1 MLRMKKYFDD
11 GNKKSNSGFTL
22 VELVVVMAIMG
33 ILGLAVAGFIGSGT
47 KQYKYASKEVDLQY
61 EAQLAMNQ
69 IGDLLIDA
77 QKSVKFES
85 SASSPAAVQ
94 VASAGEEAVAST
106 TGNDRT
112 LVITDEDC
120 IYNVIF
126 KSDDGKLYLRKD
138 SVDSAG
144 NVTNKGDESL
154 MADYVAGFDA
164 EVSDTGNRNSIRL
177 IVDFKSGDKKYTATQ
192 NFTMRNKIPVGKD
205 VEYVPEDPNAIGIRI
220 YYGGRDVSG
229 QSISYVRKDNS
240 NVLEFTSKILGGNNP
255 SQEVIWSYTGR
266 AADWNGTTFN
276 SSGNIAK
283 LSIGEAETSKKFV
296 VKVTSKENT
305 SIYTS
310 VTINVVDTRNW
321 LNNQEMQ
328 DVLVPGATRKTWLE
342 PENIKNSGIEYDPDD
357 FEWHIE
363 TYQYIDGKKI
373 KINNDNNLND
383 NYGVLNNNS
392 EEKGEYGGGNYLSYH
407 IDKTK
412 HWKGEFNQT
421 IAVTSGLNL
430 YDKEY
435 DLLIWVTLK
444 SDPSIGSNIITLRC
458 RPHN

>member
-205 VEYVPEDPNAIGIRI
+205 VEYVPEPEPQPDPLYVKI
-220 YYGGRDVSG
+220 YYLGDDVTDGVIGFATLNNENLLEFTAKVFNYSENDEVTW
-229 QSISYVRKDNS
+229 SISGTSSGSNSTFVPNGNKANLRWGSNETSNTIVVTATSKEDPSKSASVTITYKHWITTTEQLTRNKGEAPHIWINKYEIEKAGYKLSDFTWHQKLEKIDGNSKINANDLLTHVNFEDASLLDGSVVSVVNCSRSDWTEYHYVLGRKLEGSYKLSVWIQLRDNPKVKS
-240 NVLEFTSKILGGNNP
+240 NVL
-255 SQEVIWSYTGR
+255 VITV
-266 AADWNGTTFN
+266 
-276 SSGNIAK
+276 I
-283 LSIGEAETSKKFV
+283 
-296 VKVTSKENT
+296 
-305 SIYTS
+305 
-310 VTINVVDTRNW
+310 
-321 LNNQEMQ
+321 
-328 DVLVPGATRKTWLE
+328 
-342 PENIKNSGIEYDPDD
+342 
-357 FEWHIE
+357 
-363 TYQYIDGKKI
+363 
-373 KINNDNNLND
+373 
-383 NYGVLNNNS
+383 
-392 EEKGEYGGGNYLSYH
+392 
-407 IDKTK
+407 
-412 HWKGEFNQT
+412 
-421 IAVTSGLNL
+421 
-430 YDKEY
+430 
-435 DLLIWVTLK
+435 
-444 SDPSIGSNIITLRC
+444 
-458 RPHN
+458 

>member
-1 MLRMKKYFDD
+1 
-11 GNKKSNSGFTL
+11 
-22 VELVVVMAIMG
+22 
-33 ILGLAVAGFIGSGT
+33 
-47 KQYKYASKEVDLQY
+47 
-61 EAQLAMNQ
+61 MNQ

-205 VEYVPEDPNAIGIRI
+205 VDYVPEDPNAIKVRI
-220 YYGGRDVSG
+220 YYGGVDVTDDEV
-229 QSISYVRKDNS
+229 SYEIKKDIQND
-240 NVLEFTSKILGGNNP
+240 LEFRAVLSGEDIKNYEVDWSATKGTAIRNGVGICKLHIDENETTNKITLTATSQQDKTKSASTTIVLKHSIDMLKASNP
-255 SQEVIWSYTGR
+255 YI
-266 AADWNGTTFN
+266 N
-276 SSGNIAK
+276 S
-283 LSIGEAETSKKFV
+283 
-296 VKVTSKENT
+296 
-305 SIYTS
+305 
-310 VTINVVDTRNW
+310 
-321 LNNQEMQ
+321 
-328 DVLVPGATRKTWLE
+328 GATNEIWYDSK
-342 PENIKNSGIEYDPDD
+342 PEEYKNDNLT
-357 FEWHIE
+357 WHIE
-363 TYQYIDGKKI
+363 VKQLFDDGRAVTRNDLLNYSTTEIVSEQLATVYKDKVNYHYYIPIDGTSYYRGMKVSLGNDLKP
-373 KINNDNNLND
+373 DNNYKLEIL
-383 NYGVLNNNS
+383 VWLES
-392 EEKGEYGGGNYLSYH
+392 ENHS
-407 IDKTK
+407 D
-412 HWKGEFNQT
+412 F
-421 IAVTSGLNL
+421 
-430 YDKEY
+430 
-435 DLLIWVTLK
+435 K
-444 SDPSIGSNIITLRC
+444 SNTITLR
-458 RPHN
+458 NYQK

>member
-1 MLRMKKYFDD
+1 MLRMKKYFDH

-205 VEYVPEDPNAIGIRI
+205 VDYVPEDPNAIKVRI

-255 SQEVIWSYTGR
+255 SQEVIWSYTGS

-276 SSGNIAK
+276 SSGNTAK

-321 LNNQEMQ
+321 LTTEGIHGLNGGNTEKTHI
-328 DVLVPGATRKTWLE
+328 DPSEVRK
-342 PENIKNSGIEYDPDD
+342 SGITYDVND

-363 TYQYIDGKKI
+363 AYLLENGIESPSNDIEEFAGERADYKGGKIFTYHVEDSMVYWPEKEATKE
-373 KINNDNNLND
+373 LSMT
-383 NYGVLNNNS
+383 S
-392 EEKGEYGGGNYLSYH
+392 EVS
-407 IDKTK
+407 ISSK
-412 HWKGEFNQT
+412 HYR
-421 IAVTSGLNL
+421 IYV
-430 YDKEY
+430 
-435 DLLIWVTLK
+435 WVTMK
-444 SDPSIGSNIITLRC
+444 SDPSISSNVVTFKYDKY
-458 RPHN
+458 

>member
-1 MLRMKKYFDD
+1 MLRMKKYFDH

-77 QKSVKFES
+77 QKSVKFKS

-192 NFTMRNKIPVGKD
+192 NFTLRNKIPVGKD
-205 VEYVPEDPNAIGIRI
+205 VDYVPEDPNAIKVRI
-220 YYGGRDVSG
+220 YYGGVDVTDDEVSYEIKKGIQNDLEFRAVLSG
-229 QSISYVRKDNS
+229 EDIKNYEVDWSATKGTANS
-240 NVLEFTSKILGGNNP
+240 NGVGICKLHIDENETTNKITLTATSQQDKTKSASTTIVLKHSIDMLKVSNP
-255 SQEVIWSYTGR
+255 YI
-266 AADWNGTTFN
+266 N
-276 SSGNIAK
+276 S
-283 LSIGEAETSKKFV
+283 
-296 VKVTSKENT
+296 
-305 SIYTS
+305 
-310 VTINVVDTRNW
+310 
-321 LNNQEMQ
+321 
-328 DVLVPGATRKTWLE
+328 GATNEIWYDSK
-342 PENIKNSGIEYDPDD
+342 PEEYKNDNLT
-357 FEWHIE
+357 WHIE
-363 TYQYIDGKKI
+363 VKQLFDDGRTVTRNDLLNYSTTEIVSEQLDKVYKDKVNYHYYIPIDGTSYYRGMKVSLGNDLKP
-373 KINNDNNLND
+373 DNNYKLEIL
-383 NYGVLNNNS
+383 VWLES
-392 EEKGEYGGGNYLSYH
+392 ENHSDFKSN
-407 IDKTK
+407 T
-412 HWKGEFNQT
+412 
-421 IAVTSGLNL
+421 
-430 YDKEY
+430 
-435 DLLIWVTLK
+435 VTLRNYQK
-444 SDPSIGSNIITLRC
+444 
-458 RPHN
+458 

>member
-1 MLRMKKYFDD
+1 
-11 GNKKSNSGFTL
+11 
-22 VELVVVMAIMG
+22 
-33 ILGLAVAGFIGSGT
+33 SGT

-94 VASAGEEAVAST
+94 VVSAGEEAVAST

-205 VEYVPEDPNAIGIRI
+205 VDYVPEPEPQPDPLYVKI
-220 YYGGRDVSG
+220 YYLGDDVTDGVIGFATLNNENLLEFTAKVFNYSENDEVTW
-229 QSISYVRKDNS
+229 SISGTSNGSNSIFVPNGNKADLRWGSNETSNNIVVTATSKEDPSKSASVTITYKHWITTTEQLTRNKGEAPHIWINKPEIEKAGYKLSDFTWHQKLEKIDGNSKINANDLLTHVNFEDASLLDGSVVSVVNCTKSDWTEYHYVLGRKLEGTYKLSVWIQLRDDPKVKS
-240 NVLEFTSKILGGNNP
+240 NVL
-255 SQEVIWSYTGR
+255 VIT
-266 AADWNGTTFN
+266 
-276 SSGNIAK
+276 
-283 LSIGEAETSKKFV
+283 
-296 VKVTSKENT
+296 VK
-305 SIYTS
+305 
-310 VTINVVDTRNW
+310 
-321 LNNQEMQ
+321 
-328 DVLVPGATRKTWLE
+328 
-342 PENIKNSGIEYDPDD
+342 
-357 FEWHIE
+357 
-363 TYQYIDGKKI
+363 
-373 KINNDNNLND
+373 
-383 NYGVLNNNS
+383 
-392 EEKGEYGGGNYLSYH
+392 
-407 IDKTK
+407 
-412 HWKGEFNQT
+412 
-421 IAVTSGLNL
+421 
-430 YDKEY
+430 
-435 DLLIWVTLK
+435 
-444 SDPSIGSNIITLRC
+444 
-458 RPHN
+458 

>member
-205 VEYVPEDPNAIGIRI
+205 VDYVPEDPNAINVRI
-220 YYGGRDVSG
+220 YYGGVDVTDDEV
-229 QSISYVRKDNS
+229 SYEIKKGIQND
-240 NVLEFTSKILGGNNP
+240 LEFRAVLSGEDIKNYEVDWSATKGNVNRNGVGICKLHIDENETTNKITLTATSQQDKTKSASTTIVLKHSIDMLKFSNP
-255 SQEVIWSYTGR
+255 YI
-266 AADWNGTTFN
+266 N
-276 SSGNIAK
+276 S
-283 LSIGEAETSKKFV
+283 
-296 VKVTSKENT
+296 
-305 SIYTS
+305 
-310 VTINVVDTRNW
+310 
-321 LNNQEMQ
+321 
-328 DVLVPGATRKTWLE
+328 GATNDIWYDSK
-342 PENIKNSGIEYDPDD
+342 PEEYKNDNLT
-357 FEWHIE
+357 WHIE
-363 TYQYIDGKKI
+363 VKQLFDDGRTVTRNDLLNYSTTEIVSEQLGKVYKDKVNYHYYIPIDGTSYYRGMKVSLGNDLKPGNNYKI
-373 KINNDNNLND
+373 EIL
-383 NYGVLNNNS
+383 VWLES
-392 EEKGEYGGGNYLSYH
+392 ENHSDFKSN
-407 IDKTK
+407 T
-412 HWKGEFNQT
+412 
-421 IAVTSGLNL
+421 
-430 YDKEY
+430 
-435 DLLIWVTLK
+435 VTLRNYQK
-444 SDPSIGSNIITLRC
+444 
-458 RPHN
+458 

>member
-1 MLRMKKYFDD
+1 MLRMKKYFDH

-33 ILGLAVAGFIGSGT
+33 LLGLAVAGFIGSGT

-205 VEYVPEDPNAIGIRI
+205 VDYVPEDPNAIKVRI
-220 YYGGRDVSG
+220 YYGGVDVTDDEVSYEIKKGIQNDLEFRAVLSG
-229 QSISYVRKDNS
+229 EDIKNYEVDWSATKGTANS
-240 NVLEFTSKILGGNNP
+240 NGVGICKLHIDENETTNKITLTATSQQDKTKSASTTIVLKHSIDMLKVSNP
-255 SQEVIWSYTGR
+255 YI
-266 AADWNGTTFN
+266 N
-276 SSGNIAK
+276 S
-283 LSIGEAETSKKFV
+283 
-296 VKVTSKENT
+296 
-305 SIYTS
+305 
-310 VTINVVDTRNW
+310 
-321 LNNQEMQ
+321 
-328 DVLVPGATRKTWLE
+328 GATNEIWYDSK
-342 PENIKNSGIEYDPDD
+342 PEEYKNDNLT
-357 FEWHIE
+357 WHIE
-363 TYQYIDGKKI
+363 VKQLFDDGRTVTRNDLLNYSTTEIVSEQLDKVYKDKVNYHYYIPIDGTSYYRGMKVSLGNDLKP
-373 KINNDNNLND
+373 DNNYKLEIL
-383 NYGVLNNNS
+383 VWLES
-392 EEKGEYGGGNYLSYH
+392 ENHSDFKSN
-407 IDKTK
+407 T
-412 HWKGEFNQT
+412 
-421 IAVTSGLNL
+421 
-430 YDKEY
+430 
-435 DLLIWVTLK
+435 VTLRNYQK
-444 SDPSIGSNIITLRC
+444 
-458 RPHN
+458 

>member
-11 GNKKSNSGFTL
+11 GNKKPNSGFTL
-22 VELVVVMAIMG
+22 VELVVVMAIIG

-94 VASAGEEAVAST
+94 VVSAGEEAVAST

-205 VEYVPEDPNAIGIRI
+205 VDYVPEDPNAIKVRI
-220 YYGGRDVSG
+220 YYGGVDVTDDEVSYEIKKGIQNDLEFRAVLSG
-229 QSISYVRKDNS
+229 EDIKNYEVDWSATKGTANS
-240 NVLEFTSKILGGNNP
+240 NGVGICKLHIDENETTNKITLTATSQQDKTKSASTTIVLKHSIDMLKVSNP
-255 SQEVIWSYTGR
+255 YI
-266 AADWNGTTFN
+266 N
-276 SSGNIAK
+276 S
-283 LSIGEAETSKKFV
+283 
-296 VKVTSKENT
+296 
-305 SIYTS
+305 
-310 VTINVVDTRNW
+310 
-321 LNNQEMQ
+321 
-328 DVLVPGATRKTWLE
+328 GATNEIWYDSK
-342 PENIKNSGIEYDPDD
+342 PEEYKNDNLT
-357 FEWHIE
+357 WHIE
-363 TYQYIDGKKI
+363 VKQLFDDGRTVTRNDLLNYSTTEIVSEQLDKVYKDKVNYHYYIPIDGTSYYRGMKVSLGNDLKP
-373 KINNDNNLND
+373 DNNYKLEIL
-383 NYGVLNNNS
+383 VWLES
-392 EEKGEYGGGNYLSYH
+392 ENHSDFKSN
-407 IDKTK
+407 T
-412 HWKGEFNQT
+412 
-421 IAVTSGLNL
+421 
-430 YDKEY
+430 
-435 DLLIWVTLK
+435 VTLR
-444 SDPSIGSNIITLRC
+444 NYQE
-458 RPHN
+458 

>member
-205 VEYVPEDPNAIGIRI
+205 VDYVPEDPNAIKVRI
-220 YYGGRDVSG
+220 YYGGVDVTDDEV
-229 QSISYVRKDNS
+229 SYEIKKGIQND
-240 NVLEFTSKILGGNNP
+240 LEFRAVLSGEDIKNYEVDWSATKGTANRNGVGICKLHIDENETTNKITLTATSQQDKTKSASTTIVLKHSIDMLKASNP
-255 SQEVIWSYTGR
+255 YI
-266 AADWNGTTFN
+266 N
-276 SSGNIAK
+276 S
-283 LSIGEAETSKKFV
+283 
-296 VKVTSKENT
+296 
-305 SIYTS
+305 
-310 VTINVVDTRNW
+310 
-321 LNNQEMQ
+321 
-328 DVLVPGATRKTWLE
+328 GATNEIWYDSK
-342 PENIKNSGIEYDPDD
+342 PEEYKNDNLT
-357 FEWHIE
+357 WHIE
-363 TYQYIDGKKI
+363 VKQLFDDGRAVTRNDLLNYSTTEIVSEQLATVYKDKVNYHYYIPIDGTSYYRGMKVSLGNDLKP
-373 KINNDNNLND
+373 DNNYKLEIL
-383 NYGVLNNNS
+383 VWLES
-392 EEKGEYGGGNYLSYH
+392 ENHS
-407 IDKTK
+407 D
-412 HWKGEFNQT
+412 F
-421 IAVTSGLNL
+421 
-430 YDKEY
+430 
-435 DLLIWVTLK
+435 K
-444 SDPSIGSNIITLRC
+444 SNTITLR
-458 RPHN
+458 NYQK

>member
-144 NVTNKGDESL
+144 NVTNKGDKSL

-177 IVDFKSGDKKYTATQ
+177 IVDFKSGDKKYTSTQ

-205 VEYVPEDPNAIGIRI
+205 VDYVPEPEPQPDPLYVKI
-220 YYGGRDVSG
+220 YYLGDDVTDGVIGFATLNNENLLEFTAKVFNYSENDEVTW
-229 QSISYVRKDNS
+229 SISGTSNGSNSTFFPNGNKADLRWGSNETSNNIVVTATSKEDPSKSASVTITYKHWITTTEQLTRNKGEAPHIWINKYEIEKAGYKLSDFTWHQKLEKIDGNSKINANDLLTHVNFEDASLLDGSVVSVVDCTKSDWTEYHYVLGRKLEGTYKLSVWIQLRDDPKVKS
-240 NVLEFTSKILGGNNP
+240 NVL
-255 SQEVIWSYTGR
+255 VIT
-266 AADWNGTTFN
+266 
-276 SSGNIAK
+276 
-283 LSIGEAETSKKFV
+283 
-296 VKVTSKENT
+296 VK
-305 SIYTS
+305 
-310 VTINVVDTRNW
+310 
-321 LNNQEMQ
+321 
-328 DVLVPGATRKTWLE
+328 
-342 PENIKNSGIEYDPDD
+342 
-357 FEWHIE
+357 
-363 TYQYIDGKKI
+363 
-373 KINNDNNLND
+373 
-383 NYGVLNNNS
+383 
-392 EEKGEYGGGNYLSYH
+392 
-407 IDKTK
+407 
-412 HWKGEFNQT
+412 
-421 IAVTSGLNL
+421 
-430 YDKEY
+430 
-435 DLLIWVTLK
+435 
-444 SDPSIGSNIITLRC
+444 
-458 RPHN
+458 

>member
-1 MLRMKKYFDD
+1 MLRMKKYFDH

-106 TGNDRT
+106 TGNDRI

-164 EVSDTGNRNSIRL
+164 EVSDTGNRNSIKL

-205 VEYVPEDPNAIGIRI
+205 VDYVPEPEPQPDPLYVKI
-220 YYGGRDVSG
+220 YYLGDDVTDGVIGFATLNNENLLEFTAKVFNYSENDEVTW
-229 QSISYVRKDNS
+229 SISGTSNGSNSIFVPNGNKADLRWGSNETSNNIVVTATSKEDPSKSASVTITYKHWITTTEQLTRNKGEAPHIWINKPEIEKAGYKLSDFTWHQKLEKIDGNSKINANDLLTHVNFENASLLDGSVVSVVDCTKSDWTEYHYVLGRKLEGTYKLSVWIQLRDDPKVKS
-240 NVLEFTSKILGGNNP
+240 NVL
-255 SQEVIWSYTGR
+255 VIT
-266 AADWNGTTFN
+266 
-276 SSGNIAK
+276 
-283 LSIGEAETSKKFV
+283 
-296 VKVTSKENT
+296 VK
-305 SIYTS
+305 
-310 VTINVVDTRNW
+310 
-321 LNNQEMQ
+321 
-328 DVLVPGATRKTWLE
+328 
-342 PENIKNSGIEYDPDD
+342 
-357 FEWHIE
+357 
-363 TYQYIDGKKI
+363 
-373 KINNDNNLND
+373 
-383 NYGVLNNNS
+383 
-392 EEKGEYGGGNYLSYH
+392 
-407 IDKTK
+407 
-412 HWKGEFNQT
+412 
-421 IAVTSGLNL
+421 
-430 YDKEY
+430 
-435 DLLIWVTLK
+435 
-444 SDPSIGSNIITLRC
+444 
-458 RPHN
+458 

>member
-144 NVTNKGDESL
+144 NVINKGDESL

-205 VEYVPEDPNAIGIRI
+205 VDYVPEDPNAIKVRI
-220 YYGGRDVSG
+220 YYGGVDVTDDEV
-229 QSISYVRKDNS
+229 SYEIKKGIQND
-240 NVLEFTSKILGGNNP
+240 LEFRAVLSGEDIKNYEVDWSATKGTAIRNGVGICKLHIDENETTNKITLTATSQQDKTKSASTTIVLKHSIDMLKASNP
-255 SQEVIWSYTGR
+255 YI
-266 AADWNGTTFN
+266 N
-276 SSGNIAK
+276 S
-283 LSIGEAETSKKFV
+283 
-296 VKVTSKENT
+296 
-305 SIYTS
+305 
-310 VTINVVDTRNW
+310 
-321 LNNQEMQ
+321 
-328 DVLVPGATRKTWLE
+328 GATNEIWYDSK
-342 PENIKNSGIEYDPDD
+342 PEEYKNDNLT
-357 FEWHIE
+357 WHIE
-363 TYQYIDGKKI
+363 VKQLFDDGRAVTRNDLLNYSTTEIVSEQLGTVYKDKVNYHYYIPIDGTSYYRGMKVSLGNDLKP
-373 KINNDNNLND
+373 DNNYKLEIL
-383 NYGVLNNNS
+383 VWLES
-392 EEKGEYGGGNYLSYH
+392 ENHS
-407 IDKTK
+407 D
-412 HWKGEFNQT
+412 F
-421 IAVTSGLNL
+421 
-430 YDKEY
+430 
-435 DLLIWVTLK
+435 K
-444 SDPSIGSNIITLRC
+444 SNTITLR
-458 RPHN
+458 NYQK

>member
-205 VEYVPEDPNAIGIRI
+205 VDYVPEDPNAIKVRI
-220 YYGGRDVSG
+220 YYGGVDVTDDEVSYEIKKGIKNDLEFRAVLSG
-229 QSISYVRKDNS
+229 EDIKNYEVDWSATKGTANS
-240 NVLEFTSKILGGNNP
+240 NGVGICKLHIDESETTNKITLTATSQQDKTKSASTTIVLKHSIDMLKPSNP
-255 SQEVIWSYTGR
+255 YI
-266 AADWNGTTFN
+266 N
-276 SSGNIAK
+276 S
-283 LSIGEAETSKKFV
+283 
-296 VKVTSKENT
+296 
-305 SIYTS
+305 
-310 VTINVVDTRNW
+310 
-321 LNNQEMQ
+321 
-328 DVLVPGATRKTWLE
+328 GATNEIWYDSK
-342 PENIKNSGIEYDPDD
+342 PEEYKNDNLT
-357 FEWHIE
+357 WHIE
-363 TYQYIDGKKI
+363 VKQLFDDGRTVTRNDLLNYSTTEIVSEQLGTVYKDKVNYHYYIPIDGTSYYRGMKVSLGNDLKPDKNYKI
-373 KINNDNNLND
+373 EILVWLESENHSDFKSNTVILR
-383 NYGVLNNNS
+383 NYQ
-392 EEKGEYGGGNYLSYH
+392 K
-407 IDKTK
+407 
-412 HWKGEFNQT
+412 
-421 IAVTSGLNL
+421 
-430 YDKEY
+430 
-435 DLLIWVTLK
+435 
-444 SDPSIGSNIITLRC
+444 
-458 RPHN
+458 

>member
-1 MLRMKKYFDD
+1 MLRTKKYFDD

-205 VEYVPEDPNAIGIRI
+205 VDYVPEDPNAIKVRI
-220 YYGGRDVSG
+220 YYGGVDVTDDEV
-229 QSISYVRKDNS
+229 SYEIKKDIQND
-240 NVLEFTSKILGGNNP
+240 LEFRAVLSGEDIKNYEVDWSATKGTANRNGVGICKLHIDENETTNKITLTATSQQDKTKSASTTIVLKHSIDMLKASNP
-255 SQEVIWSYTGR
+255 YI
-266 AADWNGTTFN
+266 N
-276 SSGNIAK
+276 S
-283 LSIGEAETSKKFV
+283 
-296 VKVTSKENT
+296 
-305 SIYTS
+305 
-310 VTINVVDTRNW
+310 
-321 LNNQEMQ
+321 
-328 DVLVPGATRKTWLE
+328 GATNEIWYDSK
-342 PENIKNSGIEYDPDD
+342 PEEYKNDNLT
-357 FEWHIE
+357 WHIE
-363 TYQYIDGKKI
+363 VKQLFDDERAVTRNDLLNYSTTEIVSEQLATVYKDKVNYHYYIPIDGTSYYRGMKVSLGNDLKP
-373 KINNDNNLND
+373 DNNYKLEIL
-383 NYGVLNNNS
+383 VWLES
-392 EEKGEYGGGNYLSYH
+392 ENHS
-407 IDKTK
+407 D
-412 HWKGEFNQT
+412 F
-421 IAVTSGLNL
+421 
-430 YDKEY
+430 
-435 DLLIWVTLK
+435 K
-444 SDPSIGSNIITLRC
+444 SNTITLR
-458 RPHN
+458 NYQK

>member
-205 VEYVPEDPNAIGIRI
+205 VDYVPEDPNAIKVRI
-220 YYGGRDVSG
+220 YYGGVDVTDDEV
-229 QSISYVRKDNS
+229 SYEIKKGIQND
-240 NVLEFTSKILGGNNP
+240 LEFRAVLSGEDIKNYEVDWSATKGTANRNGVGICKLRIDENETTNKITLTATSQQDKTKSASTTIVLKHSIDMLKASNP
-255 SQEVIWSYTGR
+255 YI
-266 AADWNGTTFN
+266 N
-276 SSGNIAK
+276 S
-283 LSIGEAETSKKFV
+283 
-296 VKVTSKENT
+296 
-305 SIYTS
+305 
-310 VTINVVDTRNW
+310 
-321 LNNQEMQ
+321 
-328 DVLVPGATRKTWLE
+328 GATNEIWYDSK
-342 PENIKNSGIEYDPDD
+342 PEEYKNDNLT
-357 FEWHIE
+357 WHIE
-363 TYQYIDGKKI
+363 VKQLFDDGRAVTRNDLLNYSTTEIVSEQLGTVYKDKVNYHYYIPIDGTSYYRGMKVSLGNDLKP
-373 KINNDNNLND
+373 DNNYKLEIL
-383 NYGVLNNNS
+383 VWLES
-392 EEKGEYGGGNYLSYH
+392 ENHS
-407 IDKTK
+407 D
-412 HWKGEFNQT
+412 F
-421 IAVTSGLNL
+421 
-430 YDKEY
+430 
-435 DLLIWVTLK
+435 K
-444 SDPSIGSNIITLRC
+444 SNTITLR
-458 RPHN
+458 NYQK

>member
-1 MLRMKKYFDD
+1 MLRMKKYFDH

-77 QKSVKFES
+77 QKSVKFDS

-205 VEYVPEDPNAIGIRI
+205 VDYVPEDPNAINVRI

-255 SQEVIWSYTGR
+255 SQEVIWSYTGS

-276 SSGNIAK
+276 SSGNTAK

-321 LNNQEMQ
+321 LTTEGIHGLNGGNTEKTHI
-328 DVLVPGATRKTWLE
+328 DPSEVRK
-342 PENIKNSGIEYDPDD
+342 SGITYDVND

-363 TYQYIDGKKI
+363 AYLLENGIESPSNDIEEFAGERADYKGGKIFTYHVEDSMVYWPEKEATKE
-373 KINNDNNLND
+373 LSMT
-383 NYGVLNNNS
+383 S
-392 EEKGEYGGGNYLSYH
+392 EVS
-407 IDKTK
+407 ISSK
-412 HWKGEFNQT
+412 HYR
-421 IAVTSGLNL
+421 IYV
-430 YDKEY
+430 
-435 DLLIWVTLK
+435 WVTMK
-444 SDPSIGSNIITLRC
+444 SDPSISSNVVTFKYDKY
-458 RPHN
+458 

>member
-112 LVITDEDC
+112 LVITDEEC

-205 VEYVPEDPNAIGIRI
+205 VEYVPEDPKAINIRI

-276 SSGNIAK
+276 YSGNIAK

-321 LNNQEMQ
+321 LTTEGIHGLNGGNTE
-328 DVLVPGATRKTWLE
+328 KTHINPSE
-342 PENIKNSGIEYDPDD
+342 VRNSGITYDVND

-363 TYQYIDGKKI
+363 AYSLENGIESPSNDIEEFAGERADYKGGKIFTYHVEDSMVYWPEKEATKELSMTSEVSISGKHYRI
-373 KINNDNNLND
+373 
-383 NYGVLNNNS
+383 YV
-392 EEKGEYGGGNYLSYH
+392 
-407 IDKTK
+407 
-412 HWKGEFNQT
+412 
-421 IAVTSGLNL
+421 
-430 YDKEY
+430 
-435 DLLIWVTLK
+435 WVTLK
-444 SDPSIGSNIITLRC
+444 SDPSISSNVVTFKYDK
-458 RPHN
+458 

>member
-205 VEYVPEDPNAIGIRI
+205 VDYVPEDPNAIGIRI
-220 YYGGRDVSG
+220 YYGGVDVTDDEV
-229 QSISYVRKDNS
+229 SYEIKKGIQND
-240 NVLEFTSKILGGNNP
+240 LEFRAVLSGEDIKNYEVDWSATKGNANRNGVGICKLHIDENETTNKITLTATSQQDKTKSASTTIVLKHSIDMLKFSNP
-255 SQEVIWSYTGR
+255 YI
-266 AADWNGTTFN
+266 N
-276 SSGNIAK
+276 S
-283 LSIGEAETSKKFV
+283 
-296 VKVTSKENT
+296 
-305 SIYTS
+305 
-310 VTINVVDTRNW
+310 
-321 LNNQEMQ
+321 
-328 DVLVPGATRKTWLE
+328 GATNDIWYDSK
-342 PENIKNSGIEYDPDD
+342 PEEYKNDNLT
-357 FEWHIE
+357 WHIE
-363 TYQYIDGKKI
+363 VKQLFDDGRTVTRNDLLNYSTTEIVSEQLGKVYKDKVNYHYYIPIDGTSYYRGMKVSLGNDLKPNNKYKI
-373 KINNDNNLND
+373 EIL
-383 NYGVLNNNS
+383 VWLES
-392 EEKGEYGGGNYLSYH
+392 ENHSDFKSN
-407 IDKTK
+407 T
-412 HWKGEFNQT
+412 
-421 IAVTSGLNL
+421 
-430 YDKEY
+430 
-435 DLLIWVTLK
+435 VTLRNYQK
-444 SDPSIGSNIITLRC
+444 
-458 RPHN
+458 

>member
-1 MLRMKKYFDD
+1 MLRMKKYFDH

-85 SASSPAAVQ
+85 SASLPAAVQ
-94 VASAGEEAVAST
+94 VVSAGEEAVAST

-205 VEYVPEDPNAIGIRI
+205 VEYVPEDPKAINIRI

-276 SSGNIAK
+276 YSGNIAK

-321 LNNQEMQ
+321 LTTEGIHGLNGGNTE
-328 DVLVPGATRKTWLE
+328 KTHINPSE
-342 PENIKNSGIEYDPDD
+342 VRNSGITYDVND

-363 TYQYIDGKKI
+363 AYSLENGIESPSNDIEEFAGERADYKGGKIFTYHVEDSMVYWPEKEATKELSMTSEVSISGKHYRI
-373 KINNDNNLND
+373 
-383 NYGVLNNNS
+383 YV
-392 EEKGEYGGGNYLSYH
+392 
-407 IDKTK
+407 
-412 HWKGEFNQT
+412 
-421 IAVTSGLNL
+421 
-430 YDKEY
+430 
-435 DLLIWVTLK
+435 WVTLK
-444 SDPSIGSNIITLRC
+444 SDPSISSNVVTFKYDK
-458 RPHN
+458 

>member
-205 VEYVPEDPNAIGIRI
+205 VEYVPEPEPQPDPLYVKI
-220 YYGGRDVSG
+220 YYLGDDVTDGVIGFATLNNENLLEFTAKVFNYSENDEVTW
-229 QSISYVRKDNS
+229 SISGTSSGSNSTFVPNGNKANLRWGSNETSNNIVVTATSKEDPSKSASVTITYKHWITTTEQLTRNKGEAPHIWINKYEIEKAGYKLSDFTWHQKLEKIDGNSKINANDLLTHVNFEDASLFDGSVVSVVNCSNSNWTEYHYVLGRKLEGSYKLSVWIQLRDNPKVKS
-240 NVLEFTSKILGGNNP
+240 NVL
-255 SQEVIWSYTGR
+255 VIT
-266 AADWNGTTFN
+266 
-276 SSGNIAK
+276 
-283 LSIGEAETSKKFV
+283 
-296 VKVTSKENT
+296 VK
-305 SIYTS
+305 
-310 VTINVVDTRNW
+310 
-321 LNNQEMQ
+321 
-328 DVLVPGATRKTWLE
+328 
-342 PENIKNSGIEYDPDD
+342 
-357 FEWHIE
+357 
-363 TYQYIDGKKI
+363 
-373 KINNDNNLND
+373 
-383 NYGVLNNNS
+383 
-392 EEKGEYGGGNYLSYH
+392 
-407 IDKTK
+407 
-412 HWKGEFNQT
+412 
-421 IAVTSGLNL
+421 
-430 YDKEY
+430 
-435 DLLIWVTLK
+435 
-444 SDPSIGSNIITLRC
+444 
-458 RPHN
+458 

>member
-205 VEYVPEDPNAIGIRI
+205 VDYVPEDPNAIKVRI
-220 YYGGRDVSG
+220 YYGGVDVTDDEV
-229 QSISYVRKDNS
+229 SYEIKKGIQND
-240 NVLEFTSKILGGNNP
+240 LEFRAVLSGEDIKNYEVDWSATKGTANRNGVGICKLHIDENETTNKITLTATSQQDKTKSASTTIVLKHSIDMLKFSNP
-255 SQEVIWSYTGR
+255 YI
-266 AADWNGTTFN
+266 N
-276 SSGNIAK
+276 S
-283 LSIGEAETSKKFV
+283 
-296 VKVTSKENT
+296 
-305 SIYTS
+305 
-310 VTINVVDTRNW
+310 
-321 LNNQEMQ
+321 
-328 DVLVPGATRKTWLE
+328 GATNDIWYDSK
-342 PENIKNSGIEYDPDD
+342 PEEYKNDNLT
-357 FEWHIE
+357 WHIE
-363 TYQYIDGKKI
+363 VKQLFDDGRTVTRNDLLNYSTTEIVSEQLGKVYKDKVNYHYYIPIDGTSYYRGMKVSLGNDLKPGNNYKI
-373 KINNDNNLND
+373 EIL
-383 NYGVLNNNS
+383 VWLES
-392 EEKGEYGGGNYLSYH
+392 ENHSDFKSN
-407 IDKTK
+407 T
-412 HWKGEFNQT
+412 
-421 IAVTSGLNL
+421 
-430 YDKEY
+430 
-435 DLLIWVTLK
+435 VTLRNYQK
-444 SDPSIGSNIITLRC
+444 
-458 RPHN
+458 

>member
-205 VEYVPEDPNAIGIRI
+205 VDYVPEDPNAIKVRI
-220 YYGGRDVSG
+220 YYGGVDVTDDEV
-229 QSISYVRKDNS
+229 SYEIKKGIQND
-240 NVLEFTSKILGGNNP
+240 LEFRAVLSGEDIKNYEVDWSATKGTAIRNGVGICKLYIDENETTNKITLTATSQQDKTKSASTTIVLKHSIDMLKASNP
-255 SQEVIWSYTGR
+255 YI
-266 AADWNGTTFN
+266 N
-276 SSGNIAK
+276 S
-283 LSIGEAETSKKFV
+283 
-296 VKVTSKENT
+296 
-305 SIYTS
+305 
-310 VTINVVDTRNW
+310 
-321 LNNQEMQ
+321 
-328 DVLVPGATRKTWLE
+328 GATNEIWYDSK
-342 PENIKNSGIEYDPDD
+342 PEEYKNDNLT
-357 FEWHIE
+357 WHIE
-363 TYQYIDGKKI
+363 VKQLFDDGRAVTRNDLLNYSTTEIVSEQLGTVYKDKVNYHYYIPIDGTSYYRGMKVSLGNDLKP
-373 KINNDNNLND
+373 DNNYKLEIL
-383 NYGVLNNNS
+383 VWLES
-392 EEKGEYGGGNYLSYH
+392 ENHS
-407 IDKTK
+407 D
-412 HWKGEFNQT
+412 F
-421 IAVTSGLNL
+421 
-430 YDKEY
+430 
-435 DLLIWVTLK
+435 K
-444 SDPSIGSNIITLRC
+444 SNTITLR
-458 RPHN
+458 NYQK

>member
-205 VEYVPEDPNAIGIRI
+205 VDYVPEDPNAIKVRI
-220 YYGGRDVSG
+220 YYGGVDVTDDEV
-229 QSISYVRKDNS
+229 SYEIKKDIQND
-240 NVLEFTSKILGGNNP
+240 LEF
-255 SQEVIWSYTGR
+255 R
-266 AADWNGTTFN
+266 AVL
-276 SSGNIAK
+276 SG
-283 LSIGEAETSKKFV
+283 E
-296 VKVTSKENT
+296 
-305 SIYTS
+305 
-310 VTINVVDTRNW
+310 D
-321 LNNQEMQ
+321 
-328 DVLVPGATRKTWLE
+328 
-342 PENIKNSGIEYDPDD
+342 IKNYEVDWSATKGTAIRNGVGICKL
-357 FEWHIE
+357 HIDENE
-363 TYQYIDGKKI
+363 TTNKI
-373 KINNDNNLND
+373 TLTAT
-383 NYGVLNNNS
+383 S
-392 EEKGEYGGGNYLSYH
+392 QQ
-407 IDKTK
+407 DKTK
-412 HWKGEFNQT
+412 SASTT
-421 IAVTSGLNL
+421 IVLKHSIDMLKASNPYINSGAR
-430 YDKEY
+430 
-435 DLLIWVTLK
+435 I
-444 SDPSIGSNIITLRC
+444 
-458 RPHN
+458 

>member
-1 MLRMKKYFDD
+1 MLRMKKYFDH

-94 VASAGEEAVAST
+94 VVSAGEEAVAST

-126 KSDDGKLYLRKD
+126 KSDDAKLYLRKD

-177 IVDFKSGDKKYTATQ
+177 IVDFKSDDKKYTATQ

-205 VEYVPEDPNAIGIRI
+205 VDYVPEPEPQPDPLYVKI
-220 YYGGRDVSG
+220 YYLGDDVTDGVIGFATLNNENLLEFTAKVFNYSENDEVTW
-229 QSISYVRKDNS
+229 SISGTSNGSNSIFVPNGNKADLRWGSNETSNNIVVTATSKEDPSKSASVTITYKHWITTTEQLTRNKGEAPHIWINKPEIEKAGYKLSDFTWHQKLEKIDGNSKINANDLLTHVNFEDASLLDGSVVSVVNCTKSDWTEYHYVLGRKLEGTYKLSVWIQLRDDPKVKS
-240 NVLEFTSKILGGNNP
+240 NVL
-255 SQEVIWSYTGR
+255 VIT
-266 AADWNGTTFN
+266 
-276 SSGNIAK
+276 
-283 LSIGEAETSKKFV
+283 
-296 VKVTSKENT
+296 VK
-305 SIYTS
+305 
-310 VTINVVDTRNW
+310 
-321 LNNQEMQ
+321 
-328 DVLVPGATRKTWLE
+328 
-342 PENIKNSGIEYDPDD
+342 
-357 FEWHIE
+357 
-363 TYQYIDGKKI
+363 
-373 KINNDNNLND
+373 
-383 NYGVLNNNS
+383 
-392 EEKGEYGGGNYLSYH
+392 
-407 IDKTK
+407 
-412 HWKGEFNQT
+412 
-421 IAVTSGLNL
+421 
-430 YDKEY
+430 
-435 DLLIWVTLK
+435 
-444 SDPSIGSNIITLRC
+444 
-458 RPHN
+458 

>member
-1 MLRMKKYFDD
+1 MLRMKKYFDH

-22 VELVVVMAIMG
+22 VEVVVVMAIMG

-205 VEYVPEDPNAIGIRI
+205 VDYVPEDPNAINVRI

-255 SQEVIWSYTGR
+255 SQEVIWSYTGS

-276 SSGNIAK
+276 SSGNTAK

-321 LNNQEMQ
+321 LTTEGIHGLNGGNTEKTHI
-328 DVLVPGATRKTWLE
+328 DPSEVRK
-342 PENIKNSGIEYDPDD
+342 SGITYDVND

-363 TYQYIDGKKI
+363 AYLLENGIESPSNDIEEFAGERADYKGGKIFTYHVEDSMVYWPEKEATKE
-373 KINNDNNLND
+373 LSMT
-383 NYGVLNNNS
+383 S
-392 EEKGEYGGGNYLSYH
+392 EVS
-407 IDKTK
+407 ISSK
-412 HWKGEFNQT
+412 HYR
-421 IAVTSGLNL
+421 IYV
-430 YDKEY
+430 
-435 DLLIWVTLK
+435 WVTMK
-444 SDPSIGSNIITLRC
+444 SDPSISSNVVTFKYDKY
-458 RPHN
+458 

>member
-94 VASAGEEAVAST
+94 IASAGEEAVAST

-205 VEYVPEDPNAIGIRI
+205 VDYVPEPEPQPDPLYVKI
-220 YYGGRDVSG
+220 YYLGDDVTDGVIGFATLNNENLLEFTAKVFNYSENDEVTW
-229 QSISYVRKDNS
+229 SISGTSNGSNSIFVPNGNKADLRYGSNETSNNIVVTATSKEDPSKSASVTITYKHWITTTEQLTRNKGEAPHIWINKYEIEKAGYKLSDFTWHQKLEKIDGNSKINANDLLTHVNFEDASLLDGSVVSVVDCTKSDWTEYHYVLGRKLEGTYKLSVWIQLRDDPKVKS
-240 NVLEFTSKILGGNNP
+240 NVL
-255 SQEVIWSYTGR
+255 VIT
-266 AADWNGTTFN
+266 
-276 SSGNIAK
+276 
-283 LSIGEAETSKKFV
+283 
-296 VKVTSKENT
+296 VK
-305 SIYTS
+305 
-310 VTINVVDTRNW
+310 
-321 LNNQEMQ
+321 
-328 DVLVPGATRKTWLE
+328 
-342 PENIKNSGIEYDPDD
+342 
-357 FEWHIE
+357 
-363 TYQYIDGKKI
+363 
-373 KINNDNNLND
+373 
-383 NYGVLNNNS
+383 
-392 EEKGEYGGGNYLSYH
+392 
-407 IDKTK
+407 
-412 HWKGEFNQT
+412 
-421 IAVTSGLNL
+421 
-430 YDKEY
+430 
-435 DLLIWVTLK
+435 
-444 SDPSIGSNIITLRC
+444 
-458 RPHN
+458 

>member
-321 LNNQEMQ
+321 LTTEGIHGLNGGNTEKTHINPSE
-328 DVLVPGATRKTWLE
+328 VRK
-342 PENIKNSGIEYDPDD
+342 SGITYDVND

-363 TYQYIDGKKI
+363 AYLLEDGIESPSNDIEEFAGERADYKGGKIFTYHVEDSMVYWPEKEATKE
-373 KINNDNNLND
+373 LSMT
-383 NYGVLNNNS
+383 S
-392 EEKGEYGGGNYLSYH
+392 EVS
-407 IDKTK
+407 ISSK
-412 HWKGEFNQT
+412 HYR
-421 IAVTSGLNL
+421 IYV
-430 YDKEY
+430 
-435 DLLIWVTLK
+435 WVTMK
-444 SDPSIGSNIITLRC
+444 SDPSISSNVVTFKYDKY
-458 RPHN
+458 

>member
-205 VEYVPEDPNAIGIRI
+205 VEYVPEDPNAINIRI

-276 SSGNIAK
+276 YSGNIAK

-321 LNNQEMQ
+321 LTTEGIHGLNGGNTE
-328 DVLVPGATRKTWLE
+328 KTHINPSE
-342 PENIKNSGIEYDPDD
+342 VRNSGITYDVND

-363 TYQYIDGKKI
+363 AYSLENGIESPSNDIEEFAGERADYKGGKIFTYHVEDSMVYWPEKEATKELSMTSEVSISGKHYRI
-373 KINNDNNLND
+373 
-383 NYGVLNNNS
+383 YV
-392 EEKGEYGGGNYLSYH
+392 
-407 IDKTK
+407 
-412 HWKGEFNQT
+412 
-421 IAVTSGLNL
+421 
-430 YDKEY
+430 
-435 DLLIWVTLK
+435 WVTLK
-444 SDPSIGSNIITLRC
+444 SDPSISSNVVTFKYDK
-458 RPHN
+458 

>member
-1 MLRMKKYFDD
+1 MLRMKKYFDH

-205 VEYVPEDPNAIGIRI
+205 VEYVPEDPNAINIRI

-276 SSGNIAK
+276 YSGNIAK

-321 LNNQEMQ
+321 LTTEGIHGLNGGNTEKTHI
-328 DVLVPGATRKTWLE
+328 DPSEVRK
-342 PENIKNSGIEYDPDD
+342 SGITYDVND

-363 TYQYIDGKKI
+363 AYLLENGIESPSNDIEEFAGERADYKGGKIFTYHVEDSMVYWPEKEATKE
-373 KINNDNNLND
+373 LSMT
-383 NYGVLNNNS
+383 S
-392 EEKGEYGGGNYLSYH
+392 EVS
-407 IDKTK
+407 ISSK
-412 HWKGEFNQT
+412 HYR
-421 IAVTSGLNL
+421 IYV
-430 YDKEY
+430 
-435 DLLIWVTLK
+435 WVTMK
-444 SDPSIGSNIITLRC
+444 SDPSISSNVVTFKYDKY
-458 RPHN
+458 

>member
-112 LVITDEDC
+112 LVITDEDY

-154 MADYVAGFDA
+154 MADYVAGIDA

-205 VEYVPEDPNAIGIRI
+205 VDYVPEDPNAIKVRI
-220 YYGGRDVSG
+220 YYGGVDVTDDEV
-229 QSISYVRKDNS
+229 SYEIKKGIQND
-240 NVLEFTSKILGGNNP
+240 LEFRAVLSGEDIKNYEVDWSATKGTAERNGVGICKLHIDEKETTNKITLTATSQQDKTKSASTTIVLKHSIDMLKASNP
-255 SQEVIWSYTGR
+255 YI
-266 AADWNGTTFN
+266 N
-276 SSGNIAK
+276 S
-283 LSIGEAETSKKFV
+283 
-296 VKVTSKENT
+296 
-305 SIYTS
+305 
-310 VTINVVDTRNW
+310 
-321 LNNQEMQ
+321 
-328 DVLVPGATRKTWLE
+328 GATNEIWYDSK
-342 PENIKNSGIEYDPDD
+342 PEEYKNDNLT
-357 FEWHIE
+357 WHIE
-363 TYQYIDGKKI
+363 VKQLFDDGRAVTRNDLLNYSTTEIVSEQLATVYKDKVNYHYYIPIDGTSYYRGMKVSLGNDLKP
-373 KINNDNNLND
+373 DNNYKLEIL
-383 NYGVLNNNS
+383 VWLES
-392 EEKGEYGGGNYLSYH
+392 ENHS
-407 IDKTK
+407 D
-412 HWKGEFNQT
+412 F
-421 IAVTSGLNL
+421 
-430 YDKEY
+430 
-435 DLLIWVTLK
+435 K
-444 SDPSIGSNIITLRC
+444 SNTITLR
-458 RPHN
+458 NYQK

>member
-1 MLRMKKYFDD
+1 MLRMKKYFDH

-205 VEYVPEDPNAIGIRI
+205 VDYVPEDPNAIKVRI
-220 YYGGRDVSG
+220 YYGGVDVTDDEV
-229 QSISYVRKDNS
+229 SYEIKKGIQND
-240 NVLEFTSKILGGNNP
+240 LEFRAVLSGEDIKNYEVDWSATKGNVNRNGVGICKLHIDENETTNKITLTATSQQDKTKSASTTIVLKHSIDMLKFSNP
-255 SQEVIWSYTGR
+255 YI
-266 AADWNGTTFN
+266 N
-276 SSGNIAK
+276 S
-283 LSIGEAETSKKFV
+283 
-296 VKVTSKENT
+296 
-305 SIYTS
+305 
-310 VTINVVDTRNW
+310 
-321 LNNQEMQ
+321 
-328 DVLVPGATRKTWLE
+328 GATNDIWYDSK
-342 PENIKNSGIEYDPDD
+342 PEEYKNDNLI
-357 FEWHIE
+357 WHIE
-363 TYQYIDGKKI
+363 VKQLFDDGRTVTRNDLLNYSTTEIVSEQLDKVYKDKVNYHYYIPIDGTSYYRGMKVSLGNDLKPGNNYKI
-373 KINNDNNLND
+373 EIL
-383 NYGVLNNNS
+383 VWLES
-392 EEKGEYGGGNYLSYH
+392 ENHSDFKSN
-407 IDKTK
+407 T
-412 HWKGEFNQT
+412 
-421 IAVTSGLNL
+421 
-430 YDKEY
+430 
-435 DLLIWVTLK
+435 VTLRNYQK
-444 SDPSIGSNIITLRC
+444 
-458 RPHN
+458 

>member
-1 MLRMKKYFDD
+1 MLRMKKYFDH

-205 VEYVPEDPNAIGIRI
+205 VEYVPEPEPQPDPLYVKI
-220 YYGGRDVSG
+220 YYLGDDVTDGVIGFATLNNENLLEFTAKVFNYSENDEVTW
-229 QSISYVRKDNS
+229 SISGTSSGSNSTFVPNGNKANLRWGSNETSNNIVVTATSKEDPSKSASVTITYKHWITTTEQLTRNKGEAPHIWINKYEIEKAGYKLSDFTWHQKLEKIDGNLKINANDLLTHVNFEDASLLDGSVVSVVNCSRSDWTEYHYVLGRKLEGSYKLSVWIQLRDNPKVKS
-240 NVLEFTSKILGGNNP
+240 NVL
-255 SQEVIWSYTGR
+255 VITV
-266 AADWNGTTFN
+266 
-276 SSGNIAK
+276 I
-283 LSIGEAETSKKFV
+283 
-296 VKVTSKENT
+296 
-305 SIYTS
+305 
-310 VTINVVDTRNW
+310 
-321 LNNQEMQ
+321 
-328 DVLVPGATRKTWLE
+328 
-342 PENIKNSGIEYDPDD
+342 
-357 FEWHIE
+357 
-363 TYQYIDGKKI
+363 
-373 KINNDNNLND
+373 
-383 NYGVLNNNS
+383 
-392 EEKGEYGGGNYLSYH
+392 
-407 IDKTK
+407 
-412 HWKGEFNQT
+412 
-421 IAVTSGLNL
+421 
-430 YDKEY
+430 
-435 DLLIWVTLK
+435 
-444 SDPSIGSNIITLRC
+444 
-458 RPHN
+458 

>member
-69 IGDLLIDA
+69 IGNLLIDA

-205 VEYVPEDPNAIGIRI
+205 VEYVPEPEPQPDPLYVKIYYLGDDVTYGVIGFATLNNENLIEFTAKVFNYSENDEVTWSISGTSSGSNSTFVPNGNKANLRWGSNETSNNIVVTATSKEDPSKSASVTITYKHWITTTEQLTRNKGEAPHISINKDEIEKAGYKISDFTWHQKLEKIDGDSKTDANNLLICADPEDATKYGSYVSVINSSNTAIEKHYVIGINLEGSYKLSVWI
-220 YYGGRDVSG
+220 QLRDNPKV
-229 QSISYVRKDNS
+229 KS
-240 NVLEFTSKILGGNNP
+240 NVL
-255 SQEVIWSYTGR
+255 VITV
-266 AADWNGTTFN
+266 
-276 SSGNIAK
+276 I
-283 LSIGEAETSKKFV
+283 
-296 VKVTSKENT
+296 
-305 SIYTS
+305 
-310 VTINVVDTRNW
+310 
-321 LNNQEMQ
+321 
-328 DVLVPGATRKTWLE
+328 
-342 PENIKNSGIEYDPDD
+342 
-357 FEWHIE
+357 
-363 TYQYIDGKKI
+363 
-373 KINNDNNLND
+373 
-383 NYGVLNNNS
+383 
-392 EEKGEYGGGNYLSYH
+392 
-407 IDKTK
+407 
-412 HWKGEFNQT
+412 
-421 IAVTSGLNL
+421 
-430 YDKEY
+430 
-435 DLLIWVTLK
+435 
-444 SDPSIGSNIITLRC
+444 
-458 RPHN
+458 

>member
-205 VEYVPEDPNAIGIRI
+205 VEYVPEDPNAINIRI

-276 SSGNIAK
+276 YSGNIAK

-321 LNNQEMQ
+321 LTTEGIHGLNGGNTE
-328 DVLVPGATRKTWLE
+328 KTHINPSE
-342 PENIKNSGIEYDPDD
+342 VRNSGITYDVND

-363 TYQYIDGKKI
+363 AYSLENGIESPSNDIEEFAGERADYKGGKIFTYHVEDSMVYWPEKEATRELSMTSEVSISGKHYRI
-373 KINNDNNLND
+373 
-383 NYGVLNNNS
+383 YV
-392 EEKGEYGGGNYLSYH
+392 
-407 IDKTK
+407 
-412 HWKGEFNQT
+412 
-421 IAVTSGLNL
+421 
-430 YDKEY
+430 
-435 DLLIWVTLK
+435 WVTLK
-444 SDPSIGSNIITLRC
+444 SDPSISSNVVTFKYDKY
-458 RPHN
+458 

>member
-112 LVITDEDC
+112 LVITDEAC

-205 VEYVPEDPNAIGIRI
+205 VEYVPEDPKAINIRI

-276 SSGNIAK
+276 YSGNIAK

-321 LNNQEMQ
+321 LTTEGIHGLNGGNTE
-328 DVLVPGATRKTWLE
+328 KTHINPSE
-342 PENIKNSGIEYDPDD
+342 VRNSGITYDVND

-363 TYQYIDGKKI
+363 AYSLENGIESPSNDIEEFAGERADYKGGKIFTYHVEDSMVYWPEKEATKELSMTSEVSISGKHYRI
-373 KINNDNNLND
+373 
-383 NYGVLNNNS
+383 YV
-392 EEKGEYGGGNYLSYH
+392 
-407 IDKTK
+407 
-412 HWKGEFNQT
+412 
-421 IAVTSGLNL
+421 
-430 YDKEY
+430 
-435 DLLIWVTLK
+435 WVTLK
-444 SDPSIGSNIITLRC
+444 SDPSISSNVVTFKYDK
-458 RPHN
+458 

>member
-126 KSDDGKLYLRKD
+126 KSNDGKLYLRKD

-144 NVTNKGDESL
+144 NVTNKGEESL

-205 VEYVPEDPNAIGIRI
+205 VEYVPEDPNAINIRI

-276 SSGNIAK
+276 YSGNIAK

-321 LNNQEMQ
+321 LTTEGIHGLNGGNTE
-328 DVLVPGATRKTWLE
+328 KTHINPSE
-342 PENIKNSGIEYDPDD
+342 VRNSGITYDVND

-363 TYQYIDGKKI
+363 AYSLENGIESPSNDIEEFAGERADYKGGKIFTYHVEDSMVYWPEKEATKELSMTSEVSISGKHYRI
-373 KINNDNNLND
+373 
-383 NYGVLNNNS
+383 YV
-392 EEKGEYGGGNYLSYH
+392 
-407 IDKTK
+407 
-412 HWKGEFNQT
+412 
-421 IAVTSGLNL
+421 
-430 YDKEY
+430 
-435 DLLIWVTLK
+435 WVTLK
-444 SDPSIGSNIITLRC
+444 SDPSISSNVVTFKYDKY
-458 RPHN
+458 

>member
-1 MLRMKKYFDD
+1 MLRMKKYFDH

-112 LVITDEDC
+112 LVITDEYC

-205 VEYVPEDPNAIGIRI
+205 VDYVPEDPNAIKVRI
-220 YYGGRDVSG
+220 YYGGVDVTDDEV
-229 QSISYVRKDNS
+229 SYEIKKGIQND
-240 NVLEFTSKILGGNNP
+240 LEFRAVLSGEDIKNYEVDWSATKGNVN
-255 SQEVIWSYTGR
+255 R
-266 AADWNGTTFN
+266 NGV
-276 SSGNIAK
+276 GICK
-283 LSIGEAETSKKFV
+283 LHID
-296 VKVTSKENT
+296 ENE
-305 SIYTS
+305 
-310 VTINVVDTRNW
+310 TINKIT
-321 LNNQEMQ
+321 LTATSQQ
-328 DVLVPGATRKTWLE
+328 DKTKSASTTIVLKHSIDMLKFSNPYINSGATNDIWYDSK
-342 PENIKNSGIEYDPDD
+342 PEEYKNDNLI
-357 FEWHIE
+357 WHIE
-363 TYQYIDGKKI
+363 VKQLFDDGRTVTRNDLLNYSTTEIVSEQLDKVYKDKVNYHYYIPIDGTSYYRGMKVSLGNDLKP
-373 KINNDNNLND
+373 DNNYKIEIL
-383 NYGVLNNNS
+383 VWLES
-392 EEKGEYGGGNYLSYH
+392 ENHSDFKSN
-407 IDKTK
+407 T
-412 HWKGEFNQT
+412 
-421 IAVTSGLNL
+421 
-430 YDKEY
+430 
-435 DLLIWVTLK
+435 VTLRNYQK
-444 SDPSIGSNIITLRC
+444 
-458 RPHN
+458 

>member
-205 VEYVPEDPNAIGIRI
+205 VDYVPEDPNAINIRI

-240 NVLEFTSKILGGNNP
+240 NVLEFASKILGGNNP

-276 SSGNIAK
+276 YSGNIAK

-321 LNNQEMQ
+321 LTTEGIHGLNGGNTE
-328 DVLVPGATRKTWLE
+328 KTHINPSE
-342 PENIKNSGIEYDPDD
+342 VRNSGITYDVND

-363 TYQYIDGKKI
+363 AYSLENGIESPSNDIEEFAGERADYKGGKIFTYHVEDSMVYWPEKEATKELSMTSEVSISGKHYRI
-373 KINNDNNLND
+373 
-383 NYGVLNNNS
+383 YV
-392 EEKGEYGGGNYLSYH
+392 
-407 IDKTK
+407 
-412 HWKGEFNQT
+412 
-421 IAVTSGLNL
+421 
-430 YDKEY
+430 
-435 DLLIWVTLK
+435 WVTLK
-444 SDPSIGSNIITLRC
+444 SDPSISSNVVTFKYDK
-458 RPHN
+458 